1 MEACVKDHVRS
12 DWSGAILVCGKCSK
26 KLGGGFGPKGR
37 TPLGKAL
44 RKLLGLKRSRKAAV
58 GIVEVGCLKICPK
71 GAVTL
76 VDTAAPTRWRL
87 VSAGTPVEA
96 VARDLGLVQA

>member
-1 MEACVKDHVRS
+1 MKDHVRA
-12 DWSGAILVCGKCSK
+12 DWTGAILVCGKCSK

-44 RKLLGLKRSRKAAV
+44 RQLLGLKRSRKAGLGV
-58 GIVEVGCLKICPK
+58 VEVGCLKVCPK

-76 VDTAAPTRWRL
+76 VDTGAPTRWHL
-87 VSAGTPVEA
+87 VPAGMPVEQL
-96 VARDLGLVQA
+96 ARDLGIAQT

>member
-1 MEACVKDHVRS
+1 MAPGMKDHVCAE
-12 DWSGAILVCGKCSK
+12 WSGAILVCGKCSK

-44 RKLLGLKRSRKAAV
+44 RKLLGLKRSRKAPLGV
-58 GIVEVGCLKICPK
+58 VEVGCLKICPK

-76 VDTAAPTRWRL
+76 VDTAAPGRWRL
-87 VSAGTPVEA
+87 VPAGTPVEV
-96 VARDLGLVQA
+96 VARDLGLAQA